1 MKKKIYM
8 LIMCMLTVSVL
19 FGCGNDETQEQQ
31 ADQGTYFKIVDEIN
45 NGNYETAFS
54 DIEKNYGNVDYK
66 DPSDGMNKM
75 LLYRLYYDTQE
86 MFDDEM
92 GVLLDYLKAV
102 DFKAILAEDG
112 ISQEN
117 ISRYSSNIV
126 LTYIPDPELFIF
138 RFALFVS
145 ELVPEFCDNSR
156 LATILKYAACSNSK
170 VSS

>member
-75 LLYRLYYDTQE
+75 LLLFFYYLFA
-86 MFDDEM
+86 FD
-92 GVLLDYLKAV
+92 
-102 DFKAILAEDG
+102 
-112 ISQEN
+112 
-117 ISRYSSNIV
+117 
-126 LTYIPDPELFIF
+126 
-138 RFALFVS
+138 
-145 ELVPEFCDNSR
+145 
-156 LATILKYAACSNSK
+156 
-170 VSS
+170 

>member
-112 ISQEN
+112 ISQEKEN
-117 ISRYSSNIV
+117 IKTVIKS
-126 LTYIPDPELFIF
+126 
-138 RFALFVS
+138 
-145 ELVPEFCDNSR
+145 DNKIIDKVNAENR
-156 LATILKYAACSNSK
+156 TNAVDVIGQDNLDKYGN
-170 VSS
+170 

>member
-1 MKKKIYM
+1 MEIIGSVVIAILQSILFYGNKIGISM
-8 LIMCMLTVSVL
+8 LI
-19 FGCGNDETQEQQ
+19 FEIIFN
-31 ADQGTYFKIVDEIN
+31 YFKIVDEIN

-112 ISQEN
+112 ISQEKEN
-117 ISRYSSNIV
+117 IKTVIKSANKIIDKVNAENRTNAVDVIGQ
-126 LTYIPDPELFIF
+126 
-138 RFALFVS
+138 
-145 ELVPEFCDNSR
+145 DN
-156 LATILKYAACSNSK
+156 LDKYGN
-170 VSS
+170 

>member
-75 LLYRLYYDTQE
+75 LP
-86 MFDDEM
+86 
-92 GVLLDYLKAV
+92 AV
-102 DFKAILAEDG
+102 WQSYEDCQ
-112 ISQEN
+112 SLWRQ
-117 ISRYSSNIV
+117 SSI
-126 LTYIPDPELFIF
+126 
-138 RFALFVS
+138 
-145 ELVPEFCDNSR
+145 
-156 LATILKYAACSNSK
+156 
-170 VSS
+170 